1 MVQWCRANREFNREI
16 NTMDVFQTL
25 QVMIEMMESMM
36 SAIDDLKSQV
46 EATVG
51 AEASAVALIQGI
63 AAELKEALANAG
75 VSDPAL
81 TDLTKK
87 LADSS
92 AALGAAVAAN
102 SAPVPPP
109 VETPVDPAPVAPEP
123 VVEAPVDPVPDAPA
137 ADAADP
143 AA

>member
-1 MVQWCRANREFNREI
+1 
-16 NTMDVFQTL
+16 MDVFNSL
-25 QVMIEMMESMM
+25 KYIIEMMESMM
-36 SAIDDLKSQV
+36 SAIDDLTAQV
-46 EATVG
+46 AATVG

-63 AAELKEALANAG
+63 AAELKDALANAG

-102 SAPVPPP
+102 SAPAATVS
-109 VETPVDPAPVAPEP
+109 ETPVDPAPVAPEP
-123 VVEAPVDPVPDAPA
+123 VAPEPVAEAPVDPVADAPA
-137 ADAADP
+137 ADAP
-143 AA
+143 AADTPAAE

>member
-1 MVQWCRANREFNREI
+1 
-16 NTMDVFQTL
+16 
-25 QVMIEMMESMM
+25 MMESMM
-36 SAIDDLKSQV
+36 SAIDDLTAQV
-46 EATVG
+46 AATVG

-63 AAELKEALANAG
+63 AAELKDALANAG

-102 SAPVPPP
+102 SAPAAP
-109 VETPVDPAPVAPEP
+109 VAETPADPAPVVEEP
-123 VVEAPVDPVPDAPA
+123 VAEAPVDPVADAPA
-137 ADAADP
+137 ADAP
-143 AA
+143 AADAPAAE